1 MRTHTHHNTHKRTV
15 RICDENNV
23 PVKKSMH
30 LITSPPKKR
39 YITLKIKD
47 YKKQVSFGEFQRIKA
62 LDKKKLISTR
72 DATKNKIKET
82 DNQYKN
88 NQIVYEPE
96 IMNKIALLREKE
108 LRTTIYHMSK
118 ALQSKSQNLEEETV
132 KLYEEILINI
142 KKIFEKVSKEIEE
155 KKIEILQRIQIR
167 LNECDNRQRKLL
179 EKKIAEQET
188 ILRNLHTFTYEMQR
202 VRENYG
208 IIKNKISNLSERNF
222 ELEQRIKLEDQK
234 YDKIYSLLREYK
246 VRINNIAHTIEKYK
260 KEEKGEKEE
269 KEENEK
275 VEDIQK
281 ENKLELKNLILNNIE
296 TEYTNNKVT
305 TTNNN
310 NKNKSLRPNSVKES
324 MAFNLMNKSI
334 KQFNNKINFYENLNY
349 QEIPDNKL
357 YNCLIKIIDTMKNSK
372 DYKIVSGVNNTLLS
386 NNMKIL
392 PLQNK
397 EFRKD
402 FMDKLFN
409 NYELLQAFEEGE
421 TEFVNKP
428 FNKHLFDK

>member
-72 DATKNKIKET
+72 DATKAKIKDT
-82 DNQYKN
+82 DTQYKN
-88 NQIVYEPE
+88 NKIVYEPE
-96 IMNKIALLREKE
+96 IMNKIAVLREKE

>member
-72 DATKNKIKET
+72 DATKAKIKDTET
-82 DNQYKN
+82 QYKN
-88 NQIVYEPE
+88 NKIVYEPE
-96 IMNKIALLREKE
+96 IMNKIAVLREKE

-118 ALQSKSQNLEEETV
+118 ALQSKSKSLEEETM
-132 KLYEEILINI
+132 KLYEEILLNI

-155 KKIEILQRIQIR
+155 KKLEILQRIQIR